1 MEVEKGQTLVNGPD
15 SGFPGCAR
23 RGEMSGKGASARVAL
38 LTNGNISVT
47 AEVFVDQMTSLCKFK
62 HGLRTRGVTWLS
74 ARQFLPMAVG
84 RRSLLLHSQHLQ
96 LGGSTFTTKGIDCK
110 RVVNV
115 SFISAH

>member
-1 MEVEKGQTLVNGPD
+1 MRA
-15 SGFPGCAR
+15 S
-23 RGEMSGKGASARVAL
+23 MSGKGDSARDAL

-47 AEVFVDQMTSLCKFK
+47 AEAFVDQMTSLCKFK
-62 HGLRTRGVTWLS
+62 HLGCAHEESHG

-110 RVVNV
+110 RVVNIY
-115 SFISAH
+115 FISAHQAEAANCCSQSAALTEPSR

>member
-62 HGLRTRGVTWLS
+62 H
-74 ARQFLPMAVG
+74 
-84 RRSLLLHSQHLQ
+84 
-96 LGGSTFTTKGIDCK
+96 LGC
-110 RVVNV
+110 
-115 SFISAH
+115 AHEESHG